1 MKYADKIEKN
11 GRYFFYGLI
20 IVYFGWLTWN
30 TPLTGDDWTWQSSLG
45 MDRLHTFFANYNGR
59 YVSNIL
65 EIILVRS
72 EWIRIV
78 FHAFVTFGLLYFMT
92 KVTTKKPTKSFF
104 LLAFILV
111 FSMSTKIFAQTFGWT
126 AGFVNYVVSIVLI
139 LVYLTIVKRVFTQNE
154 PTYHKWTVYGMVALG
169 FFSQLIVEHGTLF
182 SVYTALIVLFVT
194 KYKLKKVYKEHIAY
208 FVASIVGAIC
218 MFSNG
223 AYLNVLLGK
232 DDYRNLLDQSFTE
245 KVVDIYTNR
254 MSGYVFELNMWVILF
269 ISVVAILVWSHVKPK
284 TIRVQ
289 IIQIVSIVYFYAYG
303 IVVILSNVP
312 SMHQIFSEHTYTMS
326 ILSLVYLLVLCLVPL
341 AIADRRTKAYSW
353 YLLSGVVL
361 MSLPFMLISPY
372 GPRCAFASVI
382 FLILFGMKLLD
393 YYRHTVPFNFERLF
407 VPLTMLTLVVGVQLG
422 VSLAENGHVDR
433 ERLHKISTD
442 LVEKPDRKTL
452 RVERIPNPQYHWMP
466 NPNEKV
472 YMTQFFKQ
480 NHNIDENVTIK
491 IVRNTK

>member
-72 EWIRIV
+72 EWLRIV

-92 KVTTKKPTKSFF
+92 KVTTKKPTKSVF

-126 AGFVNYVVSIVLI
+126 AGFVNYIVSIVLI

-182 SVYTALIVLFVT
+182 SVYTAILVVIVT
-194 KYKLKKVYKEHIAY
+194 KYKLKKVYKEHVAY
-208 FVASIVGAIC
+208 LIASIAGAIC

-254 MSGYVFELNMWVILF
+254 MSGYVFESNMWIILF
-269 ISVVAILVWSHVKPK
+269 ISVAAILVWSHMKPK
-284 TIRVQ
+284 TVLLQ
-289 IIQIVSIVYFYAYG
+289 VIQIVSIFYFYAYG
-303 IVVILSNVP
+303 IVVTLSSVP
-312 SMHQIFSEHTYTMS
+312 SMHKIFAEHTYTMS
-326 ILSLVYLLVLCLVPL
+326 ILSLVYLIILCLVPL
-341 AIADRRTKAYSW
+341 AIADRRTQAYSW
-353 YLLSGVVL
+353 YLLSGVIL
-361 MSLPFMLISPY
+361 MSLPFMFISPY

-393 YYRHTVPFNFERLF
+393 YYRHTTSFNFEKLF

-422 VSLAENGHVDR
+422 VPIAENGHVDR
-433 ERLHKISTD
+433 ARLEKIATD
-442 LVEKPDRKTL
+442 LEAHPNRKTL

-466 NPNEKV
+466 NPSEKV
-472 YMTQFFKQ
+472 FMTQFFKQ
-480 NHNIDENVTIK
+480 NHDIDEDVTIK
-491 IVRNTK
+491 IVRKIN